1 VARRRGRALKV
12 LALVL
17 LVLAAVLIA
26 VDRVGNY
33 VAERVAA
40 NTIKSSQDLPSTP
53 DVDIG
58 GFPFLTQLI
67 ARDFD
72 EVTITAHDVPIN
84 RNADVLDLSR
94 LQVTLHHVT
103 APIDLSSVH
112 AESATADA
120 TVSYAELSKR
130 LGAQISYAGDGRIKA
145 TKSVTIGG
153 QTVTLQLS
161 AAPVIVNGALSFTKT
176 VINGLGSLQDR
187 LPDSI
192 RQLFE
197 RRISLQGFPFDLQ
210 IQSLR
215 VGADG
220 VELTLT
226 GNDLTYDRSST

>member
-1 VARRRGRALKV
+1 
-12 LALVL
+12 VL

-112 AESATADA
+112 ADTATADA
-120 TVSYAELSKR
+120 TVTYAELSKR

-145 TKSVTIGG
+145 AKSVTIGG

-197 RRISLQGFPFDLQ
+197 QRISLQGFTFDLQ

-226 GNDLTYDRSST
+226 GSDLTYHRSST